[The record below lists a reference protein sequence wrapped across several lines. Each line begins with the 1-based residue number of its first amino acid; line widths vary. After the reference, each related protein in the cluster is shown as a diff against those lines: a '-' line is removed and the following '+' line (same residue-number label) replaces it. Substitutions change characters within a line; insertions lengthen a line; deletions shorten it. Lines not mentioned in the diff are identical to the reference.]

1 MTIVASRSTT
11 TWLLVATPAFILLA
25 HYLAVLPH
33 EFGHSFMAWITG
45 IKSDPLNIEW
55 GHGSVGD
62 ILLLRGIDE
71 NVDYKTALANGHNV
85 AIAATVVAGPGM
97 NALMY
102 LLIRFAVPLW
112 RTSSRVVVAYL
123 AFWFVFMNIANLYDY
138 VPIRVWAANGDV
150 WQWIRAMHT
159 SPWWIYAIVGTL
171 VLCVIVD
178 FYRTVLPQSLDA
190 SGIDV
195 PVGRAIVLATAT
207 ALLFAY
213 FASPGLAQ
221 SDSVSLFI
229 GRTSLLLVP
238 VVILINWRRVVTPP
252 DQTSS
257 RRG

>member
-1 MTIVASRSTT
+1 
-11 TWLLVATPAFILLA
+11 
-25 HYLAVLPH
+25 
-33 EFGHSFMAWITG
+33 
-45 IKSDPLNIEW
+45 
-55 GHGSVGD
+55 
-62 ILLLRGIDE
+62 
-71 NVDYKTALANGHNV
+71 
-85 AIAATVVAGPGM
+85 M

-112 RTSSRVVVAYL
+112 RTNSRVVVAYL

-138 VPIRVWAANGDV
+138 VPIRVLAANGDV

>member
-1 MTIVASRSTT
+1 M
-11 TWLLVATPAFILLA
+11 
-25 HYLAVLPH
+25 
-33 EFGHSFMAWITG
+33 
-45 IKSDPLNIEW
+45 
-55 GHGSVGD
+55 
-62 ILLLRGIDE
+62 
-71 NVDYKTALANGHNV
+71 
-85 AIAATVVAGPGM
+85 
-97 NALMY
+97 
-102 LLIRFAVPLW
+102 
-112 RTSSRVVVAYL
+112 
-123 AFWFVFMNIANLYDY
+123 
-138 VPIRVWAANGDV
+138 
-150 WQWIRAMHT
+150 
-159 SPWWIYAIVGTL
+159 
-171 VLCVIVD
+171 LCVIVD